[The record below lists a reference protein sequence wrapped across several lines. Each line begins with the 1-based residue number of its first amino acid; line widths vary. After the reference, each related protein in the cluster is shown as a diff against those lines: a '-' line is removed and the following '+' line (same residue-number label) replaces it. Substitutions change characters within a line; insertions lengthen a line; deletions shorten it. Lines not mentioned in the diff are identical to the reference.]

1 MGPFFLFNPLY
12 YGKKIL
18 MNKILILIF
27 TFFVSAAVN
36 ADVIGQTLSKTSEK
50 ISEYTIG
57 LIPGEGHT
65 EVSIDLRESSKPN
78 YSILA
83 VRELLKLDSGNIFTQ
98 ISLFNTEHLNKEKMI
113 GNFGLGSRKL
123 FSDNTMLAGFN
134 AFVDNDFNNENR
146 RASIGFE
153 LRNSVLDFN
162 SNIYKGLDDTQDEH
176 VLDGWDYKLASQVP
190 YLHWSKIFINH
201 YEWDGVLR
209 NDIKGT
215 KIGSEMNLTNS
226 LNFEIAYDDK
236 DKKGLEDEWY
246 AKIKFVHPP
255 RNNGSTVM
263 DGISQVAFK
272 ENKDMSGELLSK
284 VERNNKIM
292 IEFKGSAT
300 ISRTD

>member
-1 MGPFFLFNPLY
+1 M
-12 YGKKIL
+12 KIL
-18 MNKILILIF
+18 TIILSLFII
-27 TFFVSAAVN
+27 TEAN
-36 ADVIGQTLSKTSEK
+36 ADIKGSVLSKASDK

-57 LIPGEGHT
+57 LIPGEGYT
-65 EVSIDLRESSKPN
+65 EASIDLREHSKPD

-83 VRELLKLDSGNIFTQ
+83 VRELLKLDGGNIFTQ
-98 ISLFNTEHLNKEKMI
+98 MSLFNTEQANEEKII
-113 GNFGLGSRKL
+113 GNFGLGTRKL
-123 FSDNTMLAGFN
+123 FDDNTMLAGFN
-134 AFVDNDFNNENR
+134 AFIDNDFSETNR

-162 SNIYKGLDDTQDEH
+162 SNIYKGLQDSQDEH
-176 VLDGWDYKLASQVP
+176 VLDGWDYRLASQVP

-209 NDIKGT
+209 DDIKGT
-215 KIGSEMNLTNS
+215 KMGSEMILTRS

-246 AKIKFVHPP
+246 AKILFVHPP
-255 RNNGSTVM
+255 RDNGSTIK
-263 DGISQVAFK
+263 DGISQVAWK
-272 ENKDMSGELLSK
+272 ENKNMSGELLSK
-284 VERNNKIM
+284 VKRNNKIM

>member
-1 MGPFFLFNPLY
+1 M
-12 YGKKIL
+12 KKIL
-18 MNKILILIF
+18 TLIIIF
-27 TFFVSAAVN
+27 FISTAAN
-36 ADVIGQTLSKTSEK
+36 ADLVGQSLSKASEK
-50 ISEYTIG
+50 ISEYTVG

-65 EVSIDLRESSKPN
+65 EASIDIREGYKPD

-98 ISLFNTEHLNKEKMI
+98 FSLFNTEHLNKEKII

-176 VLDGWDYKLASQVP
+176 VLDGWDYRLASQVP

-215 KIGSEMNLTNS
+215 KIGSEINLTNS

-236 DKKGLEDEWY
+236 NKKGLDDDWY
-246 AKIKFVHPP
+246 AKIRFVHPP
-255 RNNGSTVM
+255 RNNGPTVM
-263 DGISQVAFK
+263 DGISQNAWK

-300 ISRTD
+300 ISRSE

>member
-1 MGPFFLFNPLY
+1 
-12 YGKKIL
+12 

-27 TFFVSAAVN
+27 TFFISTAAN
-36 ADVIGQTLSKTSEK
+36 ADGISGALDKASEK

-57 LIPGEGHT
+57 LIPGEGYT
-65 EVSIDLRESSKPN
+65 EASIDLREGFKPD

-83 VRELLKLDSGNIFTQ
+83 VRELLKIDSGNIFTQ
-98 ISLFNTEHLNKEKMI
+98 FSLFNTEQANEEKII
-113 GNFGLGSRKL
+113 GNFGLGTRKL
-123 FSDNTMLAGFN
+123 FDDNTVLVGLN
-134 AFVDNDFNNENR
+134 AFVDNDFSETNR

-176 VLDGWDYKLASQVP
+176 VLDGWDYRLASQVP

-236 DKKGLEDEWY
+236 NKKGLEDDWY

-255 RNNGSTVM
+255 RNNSPTAM
-263 DGISQVAFK
+263 DGVSQVAWK

>member
-1 MGPFFLFNPLY
+1 MKIFFLSIIATLF
-12 YGKKIL
+12 
-18 MNKILILIF
+18 F
-27 TFFVSAAVN
+27 TAAN
-36 ADVIGQTLSKTSEK
+36 ADVIAQSLSKASEK

-65 EVSIDLRESSKPN
+65 EASIDLREDSKPN

-98 ISLFNTEHLNKEKMI
+98 ISLFNTEQANEEKII

-123 FSDNTMLAGFN
+123 FDNNTMLAGFN
-134 AFVDNDFNNENR
+134 AFIDNDFSETNR

-162 SNIYKGLDDTQDEH
+162 SNIYKGLQDSQDEH
-176 VLDGWDYKLASQVP
+176 VLDGWDYRLASQVP

-209 NDIKGT
+209 DDIKGT
-215 KIGSEMNLTNS
+215 KMGSEMILTKS
-226 LNFEIAYDDK
+226 LNLEVAYDDK

-246 AKIKFVHPP
+246 AKIQFVHPP
-255 RNNGSTVM
+255 RNNGPTAM
-263 DGISQVAFK
+263 DGVSQVAWK

-284 VERNNKIM
+284 VKRNNKIM

-300 ISRTD
+300 VSRAD

>member
-1 MGPFFLFNPLY
+1 M
-12 YGKKIL
+12 KKIL
-18 MNKILILIF
+18 TLIIIF
-27 TFFVSAAVN
+27 FISTAAN
-36 ADVIGQTLSKTSEK
+36 ADLVGQSLSKASEK
-50 ISEYTIG
+50 ISEYTVG

-65 EVSIDLRESSKPN
+65 EASIDIREGYKPD

-98 ISLFNTEHLNKEKMI
+98 FSLFNTEHLNKEKII

-176 VLDGWDYKLASQVP
+176 VLDGWDYRLASQVP

-236 DKKGLEDEWY
+236 NKKGLDDDWY
-246 AKIKFVHPP
+246 AKIRFVHPP
-255 RNNGSTVM
+255 RNNGPTVM
-263 DGISQVAFK
+263 DGISQNAWK

-300 ISRTD
+300 ISRSE

>member
-1 MGPFFLFNPLY
+1 M
-12 YGKKIL
+12 KKIL
-18 MNKILILIF
+18 LSIIATLFF
-27 TFFVSAAVN
+27 TAAN
-36 ADVIGQTLSKTSEK
+36 ADVIGQSLSKASEK

-65 EVSIDLRESSKPN
+65 EASIDLREDSKPD

-98 ISLFNTEHLNKEKMI
+98 FSLFNTEQANEEKII

-123 FSDNTMLAGFN
+123 FDDNTMLAGFN
-134 AFVDNDFNNENR
+134 AFVDNDFSETNR

-153 LRNSVLDFN
+153 LRNSVLDFH
-162 SNIYKGLDDTQDEH
+162 SNIYEGLQDSDDER
-176 VLDGWDYKLASQVP
+176 VLNGWDYRLASQVP

-209 NDIKGT
+209 DDIKGT
-215 KIGSEMNLTNS
+215 KMGSEMILTKS
-226 LNFEIAYDDK
+226 LNLEVAYDDK

-246 AKIKFVHPP
+246 AKIQLVHPP
-255 RNNGSTVM
+255 RNNGPTAM
-263 DGISQVAFK
+263 DGISDLAWK

-284 VERNNKIM
+284 VQRNNKIM
-292 IEFKGSAT
+292 IEFKGSST

>member
-1 MGPFFLFNPLY
+1 
-12 YGKKIL
+12 

-27 TFFVSAAVN
+27 TFFISTAAN
-36 ADVIGQTLSKTSEK
+36 ADGISGALDKASEK
-50 ISEYTIG
+50 ISEYTVG

-65 EVSIDLRESSKPN
+65 EVSIDIREGYKPD

-98 ISLFNTEHLNKEKMI
+98 FSLFNTEHLNKEKMI

-176 VLDGWDYKLASQVP
+176 VLDGWDYRLASQVP

-236 DKKGLEDEWY
+236 NKKGLEDDWY

-255 RNNGSTVM
+255 KDNGPTIM
-263 DGISQVAFK
+263 DGVSQVAWK

>member
-1 MGPFFLFNPLY
+1 M
-12 YGKKIL
+12 KKIL
-18 MNKILILIF
+18 LSIIATLFF
-27 TFFVSAAVN
+27 TAAN
-36 ADVIGQTLSKTSEK
+36 ADVIRQSLSKASEK

-65 EVSIDLRESSKPN
+65 EASVDLREHSKPN
-78 YSILA
+78 FSILA

-98 ISLFNTEHLNKEKMI
+98 FSLFNTEQANEEKII

-123 FSDNTMLAGFN
+123 FDNNTILAGFN
-134 AFVDNDFNNENR
+134 AFVDNDFSETNR
-146 RASIGFE
+146 RASVGFE
-153 LRNSVLDFN
+153 LRNSVLDFH
-162 SNIYKGLDDTQDEH
+162 SNIYEGLHDSQDEQ
-176 VLDGWDYKLASQVP
+176 VLDGWDYRLASQVP

-215 KIGSEMNLTNS
+215 KIGSEMILTKS
-226 LNFEIAYDDK
+226 LNLEVAYDDK
-236 DKKGLEDEWY
+236 TKKGLEDDWY
-246 AKIKFVHPP
+246 AKIQFVYPP
-255 RNNGSTVM
+255 RNNGPTVM

-284 VERNNKIM
+284 VKRSNKIM
-292 IEFKGSAT
+292 VEFKGSAT

>member
-1 MGPFFLFNPLY
+1 M
-12 YGKKIL
+12 KKIL
-18 MNKILILIF
+18 LSIIATLFF
-27 TFFVSAAVN
+27 TAAN
-36 ADVIGQTLSKTSEK
+36 ADVIGQSLSKASEK

-65 EVSIDLRESSKPN
+65 EASIDLREDSKPD

-83 VRELLKLDSGNIFTQ
+83 VRELLKLDNGNIFTQ
-98 ISLFNTEHLNKEKMI
+98 FSLFNTEQANEEKII

-123 FSDNTMLAGFN
+123 FDDNTMLAGFN
-134 AFVDNDFNNENR
+134 AFVDNDFSETNR

-162 SNIYKGLDDTQDEH
+162 SNIYEGLQDSDDER
-176 VLDGWDYKLASQVP
+176 VLNGWDYRLASQVP

-209 NDIKGT
+209 DDIKGT
-215 KIGSEMNLTNS
+215 KMGSEIILTKS
-226 LNFEIAYDDK
+226 LNLEVAYDDK

-246 AKIKFVHPP
+246 AKIQLVHPP
-255 RNNGSTVM
+255 RNNGPTAM
-263 DGISQVAFK
+263 DGISDLAWK

-284 VERNNKIM
+284 VQRNNKIM
-292 IEFKGSAT
+292 IEFKGSST

>member
-1 MGPFFLFNPLY
+1 M
-12 YGKKIL
+12 KKIL
-18 MNKILILIF
+18 LSIIATLFF
-27 TFFVSAAVN
+27 TAAN
-36 ADVIGQTLSKTSEK
+36 ADVIGQSLSKASEK

-65 EVSIDLRESSKPN
+65 EASIDLREDSKPD

-98 ISLFNTEHLNKEKMI
+98 FSLFNTEQANEEKII

-123 FSDNTMLAGFN
+123 FDDNTMLAGFN
-134 AFVDNDFNNENR
+134 AFVDNDFSETNR

-162 SNIYKGLDDTQDEH
+162 SNIYEGLQDSDDER
-176 VLDGWDYKLASQVP
+176 VLNGWDYRLASQVP

-209 NDIKGT
+209 DDIKGT
-215 KIGSEMNLTNS
+215 KMGSEIILTKS
-226 LNFEIAYDDK
+226 LNLEVAYDDK

-246 AKIKFVHPP
+246 AKIQLVHPP
-255 RNNGSTVM
+255 RNNGPTAM
-263 DGISQVAFK
+263 DGISDLAWK

-284 VERNNKIM
+284 VQRNNKIM
-292 IEFKGSAT
+292 IEFKGSST

>member
-1 MGPFFLFNPLY
+1 M
-12 YGKKIL
+12 KIL
-18 MNKILILIF
+18 TIILTLFITTI
-27 TFFVSAAVN
+27 AN
-36 ADVIGQTLSKTSEK
+36 ADIKGSVLSKASEK

-65 EVSIDLRESSKPN
+65 EVSIDLREDSKPN

-83 VRELLKLDSGNIFTQ
+83 VRELLKIDSGNIFTQ
-98 ISLFNTEHLNKEKMI
+98 FSLLETEQANEEKII

-123 FSDNTMLAGFN
+123 LNEKTLLVGLN
-134 AFVDNDFNNENR
+134 AFVDNDFSETNR

-153 LRNSVLDFN
+153 LRNSVLDFH
-162 SNIYKGLDDTQDEH
+162 SNIYKGLQDSDDER
-176 VLDGWDYKLASQVP
+176 VLDGWDYRLASQVP

-209 NDIKGT
+209 DDIKGT
-215 KIGSEMNLTNS
+215 KMGSEVILTKS
-226 LNFEIAYDDK
+226 LNLEVAYDDK

-246 AKIKFVHPP
+246 AKIQFVHPP
-255 RNNGSTVM
+255 RNNGPTAM
-263 DGISQVAFK
+263 DGVSQVAWK

-284 VERNNKIM
+284 VKRNNKIM

-300 ISRTD
+300 VSRAD